1 MILLPE
7 QLTLWPGDEQKP
19 PGVDKRLHVL
29 KRLEIAPFIPHEVFA
44 RYYQDTG
51 RPPYPLESML
61 LALLAQEL
69 FKIPTTE
76 LLITVLR
83 ISPLLCRCC
92 GFHKSI
98 PDESTFRRFKQR
110 LGPGVA
116 EQLLDKACQEAHR
129 LLEQELS
136 VPPLP
141 AAVRFRRFHQER
153 EKGAVG
159 VQPQITYIM
168 GTREEG

>member
-7 QLTLWPGDEQKP
+7 QLTLWPGDELKHS
-19 PGVDKRLHVL
+19 GVDKRLHVL
-29 KRLEIAPFIPHEVFA
+29 KRLEIAPFIPRKVFA

-61 LALLAQEL
+61 LALLAQKVL
-69 FKIPTTE
+69 KIPTIE
-76 LLITVLR
+76 LLVTVLR

-92 GFHKSI
+92 GFFKGI

-110 LGPGVA
+110 LGPGEV
-116 EQLLDKACQEAHR
+116 EQMLDKAYREAHR

-136 VPPLP
+136 VSSLP
-141 AAVRFRRFHQER
+141 ALRFRRFHQER
-153 EKGAVG
+153 AKGAAG
-159 VQPQITYIM
+159 EQPQITYIL
-168 GTREEG
+168 GTKERR